1 MNVVEFKGVWKKFTK
16 WVLKDFNLE
25 VEEGEVVRL
34 EGANGSG
41 KTTVLKLASGLER
54 PTRGKVLVMGREPRK
69 ALMYIGYLMDKD
81 ILYPELTVRE
91 NLEFYAKIYKVPKER
106 VDEVIDLVGLKEYEG
121 TKVEELSFGWRRRAN
136 FARAILHKPKL
147 LLLDEPLIG
156 LDERA
161 RNTVVSVVGEM
172 IKEGTTVL
180 YTSPTG
186 FQERFYDEERVV
198 RLS

>member
-16 WVLKDFNLE
+16 WILKDFNLE
-25 VEEGEVVRL
+25 VGEGEVIRL

-54 PTRGKVLVMGREPRK
+54 PTRGKVLVMGKEPRK
-69 ALMYIGYLMDKD
+69 SLKYLGYLMDKD
-81 ILYPELTVRE
+81 ILYPELTVKE
-91 NLEFYAKIYKVPKER
+91 NLEFYAKVYDVPRER
-106 VDEVIDLVGLKEYEG
+106 VEEVIEKVELKDYEN
-121 TKVEELSFGWRRRAN
+121 TRVEELSFGWRRRSN

-156 LDERA
+156 LDEKA
-161 RNTVVSVVGEM
+161 KNVVVSVVKEM
-172 IKEGTTVL
+172 IEQGTAVL

-186 FQERFYDEERVV
+186 FRERFHNNEKTVK
-198 RLS
+198 LG